1 MYNAHEL
8 APRAAGHHAH
18 AYARIS
24 RTTADTP
31 AVISLHS
38 SASSPRQWSALAQTL
53 GSAYRFAAPALI
65 GYGSAPEWH
74 YQRPLSLDD
83 EAQRIEPLIQAEPH
97 GVHLV
102 GHSFGGAVALRL
114 ALRNP
119 ERVRSLALYEP
130 VLFSLLND
138 EASDRP
144 GPSPAM
150 AEVNAVR
157 IAIRRSL
164 DSGRKAF
171 AARLFVEYWSGP
183 GAWDALDTRRREA
196 ITERM
201 RKVDAEF
208 DAVKCNQI
216 TLSEFRLIRV
226 PVLLLQGEHTRRPAR
241 RIAELLASALP
252 DVARE
257 EVRGAGH
264 MGPITHA
271 AGVNAR
277 IGAYLDAQAGYGRL
291 AEAA

>member
-1 MYNAHEL
+1 MYSAPDL
-8 APRAAGHHAH
+8 TPRAAPYAAR

-24 RTTADTP
+24 RITADTP

-53 GSAYRFAAPALI
+53 GSAYRVEAPALI
-65 GYGSAPEWH
+65 GYGDAPDWH
-74 YQRPLSLDD
+74 YLRPLSLDD
-83 EAQRIEPLIQAEPH
+83 EAQRIEPLIENEPQ

-114 ALRNP
+114 ASRNP
-119 ERVRSLALYEP
+119 GRVLSVSLYEP

-138 EASDRP
+138 DASDRP

-164 DSGRKAF
+164 YSGRKAF

-183 GAWDALDTRRREA
+183 GAWDALDARRQDA

-208 DAVKCNQI
+208 DAVNCNQI
-216 TLSEFRLIRV
+216 TLEEFRLIRV

-241 RIAELLASALP
+241 RIAELLASVLP
-252 DVARE
+252 
-257 EVRGAGH
+257 EVTRQELRGAGH

-277 IGAYLDAQAGYGRL
+277 IGAYLDAQVGYGRL
-291 AEAA
+291 AQAA

>member
-1 MYNAHEL
+1 MYEA
-8 APRAAGHHAH
+8 
-18 AYARIS
+18 
-24 RTTADTP
+24 P

-53 GSAYRFAAPALI
+53 GTAYRVAAPALI
-65 GYGSAPEWH
+65 GYGDAPPWQ

-83 EAQRIEPLIQAEPH
+83 EAQRIEPLIEAEPI

-119 ERVRSLALYEP
+119 DRVRSLALYEP
-130 VLFSLLND
+130 VLFSLLNED
-138 EASDRP
+138 SSDRP
-144 GPSPAM
+144 GPPPAM

-171 AARLFVEYWSGP
+171 AARLFVDYWSGP
-183 GAWDALDTRRREA
+183 GAWDTVDARRREA
-196 ITERM
+196 ITDRM

-208 DAVKCNQI
+208 DAVNCNQI
-216 TLSEFRLIRV
+216 RLDEFRSIRV
-226 PVLLLQGEHTRRPAR
+226 PVLLLQGERTRRPAR
-241 RIAELLASALP
+241 RIAELLASTLP
-252 DVARE
+252 DVTRE

-264 MGPITHA
+264 MGPITHPVE
-271 AGVNAR
+271 VNAR
-277 IGAYLDAQAGYGRL
+277 IDSYLDAQTGYGRL
-291 AEAA
+291 AQAA

>member
-1 MYNAHEL
+1 MYDA
-8 APRAAGHHAH
+8 
-18 AYARIS
+18 
-24 RTTADTP
+24 P

-53 GSAYRFAAPALI
+53 GTAYRVATPALI
-65 GYGSAPEWH
+65 GYGDATEWH

-83 EAQRIEPLIQAEPH
+83 EAERIEPLIDAEPD

-119 ERVRSLALYEP
+119 GRVRSLALYEP
-130 VLFSLLND
+130 VLFSVLNE

-144 GPSPAM
+144 GPPPAM
-150 AEVNAVR
+150 AEVNSVR

-164 DSGRKAF
+164 YSGRKTF

-183 GAWDALDTRRREA
+183 GAWGTLDPRRQEA
-196 ITERM
+196 IIERM

-208 DAVKCNQI
+208 DAVNCNQI
-216 TLSEFRLIRV
+216 RLDEFRSIRV
-226 PVLLLQGEHTRRPAR
+226 PVLLLQGERTRRPAH

-252 DVARE
+252 DVVREVARD
-257 EVRGAGH
+257 AGH
-264 MGPITHA
+264 MGPMTHA
-271 AGVNAR
+271 AAVNAR
-277 IGAYLDAQAGYGRL
+277 IGAHLDAQFGYGQL
-291 AEAA
+291 ARAA

>member
-1 MYNAHEL
+1 MHHASEL
-8 APRAAGHHAH
+8 APHAAAHAAH
-18 AYARIS
+18 AYAHVS
-24 RTTADTP
+24 RTTSYTH

-38 SASSPRQWSALAQTL
+38 SGSSPRQWSALTQGL
-53 GSAYRFAAPALI
+53 GSAYRVAAPALI
-65 GYGSAPEWH
+65 GYGDAPDWQ

-83 EAQRIEPLIQAEPH
+83 EAQRIEPLIEGESG

-119 ERVRSLALYEP
+119 GRVRSLVLYEP

-138 EASDRP
+138 EAPDRP
-144 GPSPAM
+144 GPPPAM

-157 IAIRRSL
+157 ISIRRSVY
-164 DSGRKAF
+164 SGHNAL

-183 GAWDALDTRRREA
+183 GAWDALDMRRRNA
-196 ITERM
+196 VTERM

-208 DAVKCNQI
+208 DAVNCNQI
-216 TLSEFRLIRV
+216 RLNEFRLIRV
-226 PVLLLQGEHTRRPAR
+226 PVLLLQGERTRRPAR
-241 RIAELLASALP
+241 RIAEMLASALP
-252 DVARE
+252 DVIRE

-271 AGVNAR
+271 DEVNAR
-277 IGAYLDAQAGYGRL
+277 IGAYLDARTGYRRL
-291 AEAA
+291 AQAA

>member
-1 MYNAHEL
+1 MHDA
-8 APRAAGHHAH
+8 
-18 AYARIS
+18 
-24 RTTADTP
+24 P

-53 GSAYRFAAPALI
+53 GSAYRVSAPALI
-65 GYGSAPEWH
+65 GYGDTPDWH

-83 EAQRIEPLIQAEPH
+83 EAERIEPLIDAEPE

-119 ERVRSLALYEP
+119 GKVRSLVLYEP
-130 VLFSLLND
+130 VLFSLLNE

-144 GPSPAM
+144 GPPPAM

-157 IAIRRSL
+157 IAIRRSHY
-164 DSGRKAF
+164 SGRRTF

-183 GAWDALDTRRREA
+183 GAWDLLDLRRREA

-208 DAVKCNQI
+208 DAVNCNQI
-216 TLSEFRLIRV
+216 RLDDFRPIRV

-241 RIAELLASALP
+241 RIAELLASAIPYATRKVVLG
-252 DVARE
+252 V
-257 EVRGAGH
+257 GH
-264 MGPITHA
+264 MGPITHPA
-271 AGVNAR
+271 EVNAQ
-277 IGAYLDAQAGYGRL
+277 IGAYLDAQAGYGQL
-291 AEAA
+291 AQAA

>member
-1 MYNAHEL
+1 MYDA
-8 APRAAGHHAH
+8 
-18 AYARIS
+18 
-24 RTTADTP
+24 P

-53 GSAYRFAAPALI
+53 GSAYRVTAPALI
-65 GYGSAPEWH
+65 GYGDAPEWH

-83 EAQRIEPLIQAEPH
+83 EAEQIERLIDAEPD

-114 ALRNP
+114 AQRNP
-119 ERVRSLALYEP
+119 GKVRSLALYEP

-144 GPSPAM
+144 GPPPSM
-150 AEVNAVR
+150 AEVNSVR

-164 DSGRKAF
+164 SSGLGTF

-183 GAWDALDTRRREA
+183 GAWDTLELRRQEA

-208 DAVKCNQI
+208 DAVNCNQI
-216 TLSEFRLIRV
+216 RLDDFRSIRV
-226 PVLLLQGEHTRRPAR
+226 PVLLLQGERTRRPAR
-241 RIAELLASALP
+241 HIAELLASAIP
-252 DVARE
+252 GVTRE
-257 EVRGAGH
+257 VVRGAGH
-264 MGPITHA
+264 MGPMTHA
-271 AGVNAR
+271 AAVNAR
-277 IGAYLDAQAGYGRL
+277 FGAHLDAQVGYDAPAL
-291 AEAA
+291 AA